1 MEGLSSPFKF
11 LSNVQDFKL
20 PTSCYVSPGAP
31 MPFTTIAPL
40 IRSSSLALD
49 IRLRPL
55 WPHTGRHIWCCRP
68 VFGNRE
74 LRIQQNVWDDDYIP
88 ERRRCLCRWS
98 FVCTVSFYDTTE
110 RHSSIFRTTIVMLA
124 KLYPN
129 KPHRI
134 SALSAFQVS
143 DTRIFWKEYLMPFRW
158 PFE

>member
-55 WPHTGRHIWCCRP
+55 WPHSM
-68 VFGNRE
+68 V
-74 LRIQQNVWDDDYIP
+74 
-88 ERRRCLCRWS
+88 
-98 FVCTVSFYDTTE
+98 
-110 RHSSIFRTTIVMLA
+110 
-124 KLYPN
+124 
-129 KPHRI
+129 
-134 SALSAFQVS
+134 LSACLWQPRAS
-143 DTRIFWKEYLMPFRW
+143 DSAKRMG
-158 PFE
+158 